1 MAGRIEA
8 EAQLRAVTADFEQ
21 AAQRAAL
28 GEFTA
33 SIGHE
38 IRQPLSA
45 TLTNAQTTQR
55 WLTRETPNLEKAN
68 QLLTRVAASARRAS
82 DVIDRVQHA
91 AGNRAPVQA
100 PLDLNEVV
108 RESLL
113 FVRQESDDGDV
124 RIHLELAPDL
134 PLILGDR
141 GAIATGGRQPAQ
153 QWLPGH
159 ASQRNGAGNRADH
172 WRAGNRPR
180 LLLDP
185 RYRPRHS

>member
-45 TLTNAQTTQR
+45 ILTNAQTTQR

-113 FVRQESDDGDV
+113 FVRQ
-124 RIHLELAPDL
+124 
-134 PLILGDR
+134 
-141 GAIATGGRQPAQ
+141 
-153 QWLPGH
+153 
-159 ASQRNGAGNRADH
+159 
-172 WRAGNRPR
+172 
-180 LLLDP
+180 
-185 RYRPRHS
+185 